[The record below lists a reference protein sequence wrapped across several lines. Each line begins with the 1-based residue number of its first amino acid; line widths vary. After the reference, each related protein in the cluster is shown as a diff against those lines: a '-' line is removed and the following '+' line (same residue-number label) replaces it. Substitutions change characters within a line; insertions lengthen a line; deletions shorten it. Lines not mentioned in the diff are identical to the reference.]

1 MKWRDI
7 IQRGNRNIIVKSVY
21 VYNMAKGKY
30 RAPGHSEKH
39 VTNPA
44 AKRPRI

>member
-7 IQRGNRNIIVKSVY
+7 IQQGNRNIIVQSVY
-21 VYNMAKGKY
+21 VYNRAKGKC
-30 RAPGHSEKH
+30 RAPGRSEKH